1 MHQYEIKHQIK
12 LESIAV
18 LSSLLSNTSFNLI
31 QDLNVRITIFIYKNR
46 LIKLENFVYRPLF
59 GYL

>member
-31 QDLNVRITIFIYKNR
+31 QDLNVRITIFIYV
-46 LIKLENFVYRPLF
+46 LD
-59 GYL
+59 